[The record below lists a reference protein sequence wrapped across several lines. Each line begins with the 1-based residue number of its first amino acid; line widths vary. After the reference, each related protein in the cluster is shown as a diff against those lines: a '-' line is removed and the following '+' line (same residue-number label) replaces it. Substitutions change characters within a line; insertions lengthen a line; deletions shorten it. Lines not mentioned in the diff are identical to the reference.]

1 MKKILSTLALISFLF
16 FLVAPAIVSA
26 ETAEGPSNCCKM
38 KRDLSI
44 EGVNCPAN
52 SIVGPKTGD
61 ACTSIGN
68 PVSCGSPYWGA
79 YCLINTLYNITDWV
93 FVVLIA
99 LAGLF
104 VIMGAF
110 TFVTSAGDPEKT
122 KKGREYILYAAI
134 GLAIAF
140 LAKAVPGLV
149 KLVSGF

>member
-26 ETAEGPSNCCKM
+26 EGTEGPSNCCKM
-38 KRDLSI
+38 KRALTV
-44 EGVNCPAN
+44 EGTPCGAG
-52 SIVGPKTGD
+52 SIVGTTVGD
-61 ACTSIGN
+61 
-68 PVSCGSPYWGA
+68 SCGSLGTVTCGTPYWGA
-79 YCLINTLYNITDWV
+79 YCLINTLNNITDWV

-104 VIMGAF
+104 VIIGAF

-134 GLAIAF
+134 GLAVAF

-149 KLVSGF
+149 KLISGF

>member
-1 MKKILSTLALISFLF
+1 MKKILSALALISFLF

-26 ETAEGPSNCCKM
+26 EGTEGPSNCCKM
-38 KRDLSI
+38 KRALTI
-44 EGVNCPAN
+44 EGETCAAG
-52 SIVGPKTGD
+52 SIVGVTTGD
-61 ACTSIGN
+61 SCGSLGN
-68 PVSCGSPYWGA
+68 VSCASPYWGA
-79 YCLINTLYNITDWV
+79 YCLINTLNNITDWV
-93 FVVLIA
+93 FVILIA

-104 VIMGAF
+104 VIIGAF

-134 GLAIAF
+134 GLAVAF